1 MKRKLNIID
10 ILILLVLVAAIAF
23 AVVKV
28 VGRSGAASRTCA
40 LK

>member
-23 AVVKV
+23 AVVK
-28 VGRSGAASRTCA
+28 RARPTR
-40 LK
+40 